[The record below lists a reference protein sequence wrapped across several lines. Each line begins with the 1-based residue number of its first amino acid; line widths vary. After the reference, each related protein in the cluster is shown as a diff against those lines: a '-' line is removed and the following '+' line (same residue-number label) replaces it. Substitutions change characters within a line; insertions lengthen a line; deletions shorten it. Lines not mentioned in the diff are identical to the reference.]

1 MKNKNELNEEW
12 WDKSPMTYEDW
23 NFSENIRGLI
33 NVDKIKKINS
43 DYINTNHYLDYFF
56 KNIKNDNQENTV
68 LDIGCGW
75 GSSTVIL
82 SKIFKKVYSIDLS
95 AKSIS
100 AAKENI
106 RLNGFPERVNL
117 SKYDA
122 EKLNFINYFDL
133 VFSWGVI
140 HHSNDTKKILE
151 NIYKGLKENGKCLI
165 MVYNK
170 NSLRYYLK
178 GFYYLIFKFKL
189 FSGYNLDSVQKF
201 FTDGFYQKHYSKSE
215 LRKILEEIG
224 FKNIS
229 FDLFHMQNK
238 SYLPFTIK
246 NSFIDKFL
254 KKKFG
259 WLLVAKFSK

>member
-1 MKNKNELNEEW
+1 MRKKNNSNQDW
-12 WDKSPMTYEDW
+12 WDNNPMTYENW
-23 NFSENIRGLI
+23 NLSKNKRSLI
-33 NVDKIKKINS
+33 NKAKIKKINL
-43 DYINTNHYLDYFF
+43 DYIKNNPYLNYYF
-56 KNIKNDNQENTV
+56 KSLKRYKHKNTV

-82 SKIFKKVYSIDLS
+82 SKIFKKVYSIDIS
-95 AKSIS
+95 AKSIL

-122 EKLNFINYFDL
+122 EKLNFINHFDL
-133 VFSWGVI
+133 IYSWGVI
-140 HHSNDTKKILE
+140 HHSYDTKKILE

-165 MVYNK
+165 MIYNK

-178 GFYYLIFKFKL
+178 GFYYLIFKFKI
-189 FSGYNLDSVQKF
+189 FSGYNFDSVQKL

-215 LRKILEEIG
+215 LRKTLKEIG

-229 FDLFHMQNK
+229 FDLTHMQK
-238 SYLPFTIK
+238 SYLPLIKK
-246 NSFIDKFL
+246 NSLIDKFL
-254 KKKFG
+254 KKNFG
-259 WLLVAKFSK
+259 WLLVAKFNK

>member
-1 MKNKNELNEEW
+1 MNNKNKFNEEW
-12 WDKSPMTYEDW
+12 WNKNPMTYKDW
-23 NFSENIRGLI
+23 NLSENVRSSIDIDEL
-33 NVDKIKKINS
+33 KKINS
-43 DYINTNHYLDYFF
+43 EYIDNNPYLKDFF
-56 KNIKNDNQENTV
+56 ENLKNDNQENTV

-82 SKIFKKVYSIDLS
+82 SKIFKKVYSIDIS
-95 AKSIS
+95 AKSIL

-133 VFSWGVI
+133 IYSWGVI
-140 HHSNDTKKILE
+140 HHSYDTKKILE

-165 MVYNK
+165 MIYNK

-189 FSGYNLDSVQKF
+189 FSGYNLDSVQKL

-215 LRKILEEIG
+215 LRKTLKEIG

-229 FDLFHMQNK
+229 FDLTHMEK
-238 SYLPFTIK
+238 SYLPLIKK
-246 NSFIDKFL
+246 NSLIDKFL
-254 KKKFG
+254 KKNFG
-259 WLLVAKFSK
+259 WLLVAKFNK